1 MRVRRAVAAAAGA
14 AVLVGLL
21 PTVATAVPP
30 VPPVD
35 EPGREALLL
44 ESLAKVVPAD
54 GTPVNQDVESLKI
67 DAPQDR
73 EAAPPGTDTPLPA
86 STTTVTFP
94 SGAARSLS
102 AAIEPQAPD
111 QVPVTLAPAEGQPTP
126 TGTWGVTVDART
138 DVTTQGVDGAVIRVH
153 PPDTGAVPVS
163 LSLDY
168 GTFENLYGADWG
180 SRLRLVQFPACY
192 LTTPDVEECQAYT
205 ELETVNDPDTNTVS
219 ATVDP
224 AADDIAAPE
233 SEGTS
238 VQSAGS
244 RLLAAEGSG
253 DSTVIGAVDSGAG
266 PGGSFKATPLASTGS
281 WSHAGSSGA
290 FVWSYP
296 LTVPAAPAGPTPKI
310 ALTYNSQSVDGRTG
324 VSSPQASWIGEGW
337 DYDPGHIERRYR
349 SCKDDRKTLDAG
361 APNNTAKTNKTS
373 DLCWVSH
380 NAVMSLAGRSTEL
393 VRVGTTNTY
402 RPASDDGS
410 RVTLKTGAANGD
422 NDGEYWEVTTTD
434 GTVYTFG
441 RHEVGGGHADTNS
454 VSTVPVFGNHPGEPC
469 HATAFADSRCG
480 AGKQQAWRWGLD
492 KVADVHGNVMVVNWK
507 QETNYYAVRDK
518 RKTPEAYERFAYPT
532 TIDYGMRS
540 GDLSKPSAQVSFG
553 VKQRCLKSTTACDA
567 ANFAKTDDPGA
578 YRPWWDTPGNLN
590 CKSTSKLCP
599 GFPSFWTQMRL
610 DTVTTLGAR
619 PGVTGLGKV
628 DVYALHQSFPSDWY
642 DTSPGLWLNS
652 ITRTGFGPG
661 DTTGT
666 LQSQDGVSFAEYR
679 VGSSSPLQ
687 SRLRDRQL
695 PNLVRTGPKD
705 QRPAFTRPR
714 IGTVATEAGADIE
727 VEYTGGCATPPAE
740 DKEKA
745 NGTCFPVRWSPDGDE
760 RTPAKVWFN
769 KYVVASVVETDK
781 VTNHGVPIVTKYKY
795 TGPAW
800 AKSDDE
806 FQRPALRTYS
816 DWRGYRQ
823 LSVTKGS
830 KTTSSDTGNDDP
842 QSQSYSETR
851 YFLGTG
857 GEVKD
862 TTGTYTLV
870 SDDAPQYAGQVAEAL
885 TYKDSDKHLVRRTL
899 NFPWSKQTA
908 SRTREA
914 EDGSAMDP
922 LLAHRVGIKR
932 TDDIQSLDPGW
943 QSKRTLTSVDDTYGL
958 ATEIESFVVKPDGSG
973 GETLSEQECTR
984 NTYVHNT
991 DAHLIGLISQ
1001 SRTIAVPCDRY
1012 VGANYAT
1019 HLLKSVRTSYDNLA
1033 HAATPLKG
1041 LPTTVAESNG
1051 EGDAHSVVT
1060 TTTYDPLGRV
1070 RKVTRPD
1077 QGTTENVY
1085 TPADTGGPLTG
1096 LKTINALGHATTST
1110 FDPGRSLPLTVTDPN
1125 GRVTRYEYDAL
1136 GRLVKGWSPTRSS
1149 GSQTPDVQIGYQQAS
1164 ATPSR
1169 TSPAAVTTK
1178 TIRDDGSYASS
1189 VTIYDGLL
1197 RPVQTQNEAH
1207 GPGRIITDTSYDD
1220 HGRPSI
1226 VTSGYLAA
1234 DQPTT
1239 TLFEPK
1245 STKLIP
1251 SYLKTQYDGMGRTIR
1266 QATYHDGEFEHETF
1280 TSYGPDT
1287 MHVNPPG
1294 NTSPATWTTTDA
1306 LGRVTEV
1313 EQYTDAGQS
1322 ATRSTRYA
1330 YDVRGNRSEVT
1341 DPAGNKWTYKHDAR
1355 GRIIE
1360 ATDPDTG
1367 TTRTTAYDGA
1377 DRPLATLDANGKSLY
1392 TTYDVLGRVTAVR
1405 EGSATASPIKS
1416 FTFDAVGALGMPVA
1430 STRHTPNGDYVTR
1443 IIGYTTDYQPTGRD
1457 ITIPANTKTTGLS
1470 GTYSYTYGYTPTG
1483 KPFSVTYPS
1492 KGGISSEKVVT
1503 RYNED
1508 GLPESTAGSS
1518 WYTADVTYSPFGD
1531 VLRAVS
1537 GSQPY
1542 RLWTTNFID
1551 PHTGRLQ
1558 RTVADRETASPHR
1571 ITDSYYSYDAS
1582 GTITS
1587 NSRKL
1592 SEASGSTWDTQCYT
1606 YDALGELVHAW
1617 TSNIAPTGT
1626 GNGCKTA
1633 NGATFGYRTD
1643 YADSSGPVADA
1654 PNTAGDTSSPD
1665 ASLTSTLAAAA
1676 PATGTVATS
1685 ATAYRQAFTYDW
1697 IGNRSTLT
1705 EHNVTD
1711 STKNITYHSGYGT
1724 TAGNGATQPV
1734 TTQPH
1739 TLAWVSTTP
1748 TGSGSAYTYDP
1759 AGNTT
1764 KRDLANDTQSLTW
1777 NTENKPATVTTGA
1790 TTVNYTY
1797 DTDGQRLLENSSE
1810 GSTLY
1815 LPGGELTTDATGKIT
1830 KATRNYAHPGAPTV
1844 VRTSNGTST
1853 GHTRNIQLADHLGTA
1868 NTTIQMAANQPVT
1881 RRAFKP
1887 FGEARGPK
1895 PTSWPDRR
1903 SYLGVGIDDTA
1914 TGLTHIGAREYDQA
1928 NGRFISA
1935 DPLLDITDPLQMNGY
1950 SYAKNS
1956 PISTSDPDGLKPVTD
1971 CYRGCS
1977 DGPNDLY
1984 RDWMVPNG
1992 SGGWKYEGAV
2002 YTYDVVGDLH
2012 SVYRFGGHHP
2022 PLGTR
2027 TVIKPYDTKA
2037 QKNSFK
2043 FIASLVI
2050 PDVESWKKVVSGE
2063 ANGWDYL
2070 GIATDLPFVK
2080 VLKLV
2085 PDSVAKKGKGAI
2097 EDWLKNYASKC
2108 KCFLAGTEVLMA
2120 DGETKKIEKIKVG
2133 DEVVATDPETGETRL
2148 RKVTRLIVT
2157 EDDKHF
2163 NELTVE
2169 TPDGRERLTATH
2181 EHPFWVPEIGDWVE
2195 ARSLAAGMT
2204 LRTPDGTTVRV
2215 LSNRAYTK
2223 HARTYN
2229 LTVEDLH
2236 TYYVLAGATPVLVH
2250 NAGECP
2256 TTGIPHGALGEN
2268 ATLDR
2273 LRRSGY
2279 ANITREVRFKN
2290 SQGDV
2295 FRADFV
2301 AQDPSGNWVAVEVK
2315 TGRGASLT
2323 DNQRLGYAE
2332 LGHGGAI
2339 LNTSRLPGLKKG
2351 SNVTMKVEVD
2361 LWDCPDCV
2369 P

>member
-1 MRVRRAVAAAAGA
+1 MRRAVVAAAGA

-21 PTVATAVPP
+21 PTAATAVPP
-30 VPPVD
+30 VPLDD
-35 EPGREALLL
+35 EPGREAVLL
-44 ESLAKVVPAD
+44 ESLDKVVPAD
-54 GTPVNQDVESLKI
+54 GSPVNEDIESLKI

-73 EAAPPGTDTPLPA
+73 ETAPPGTDVPLPA
-86 STTTVTFP
+86 STSTITFP
-94 SGAARSLS
+94 SGAARTLS
-102 AAIEPQAPD
+102 AAVESQTSD

-126 TGTWGVTVDART
+126 TGTWGVTVDARPA
-138 DVTTQGVDGAVIRVH
+138 VTTQGVDGAVIRVD
-153 PPDTGAVPVS
+153 PPDTGAVPVT

-205 ELETVNDPDTNTVS
+205 ELETVNDPATNTVS

-224 AADDIAAPE
+224 AADDIAATE

-238 VQSAGS
+238 AQSAGS
-244 RLLAAEGSG
+244 RLLNAEGSA

-410 RVTLKTGAANGD
+410 RVTLKTGATNGD

-441 RHEVGGGHADTNS
+441 RHEVGGGHADTDS

-492 KVADVHGNVMVVNWK
+492 KVADVNGNVMVVNWK

-619 PGVTGLGKV
+619 PGTTGLGKV

-661 DTTGT
+661 DTTGI
-666 LQSQDGVSFAEYR
+666 LQSKDGVSFAEYR
-679 VGSSSPLQ
+679 VGASSPLQ

-760 RTPAKVWFN
+760 RTPPKVWFN

-914 EDGSAMDP
+914 EDGSAMEP

-932 TDDIQSLDPGW
+932 TDDIQSLNPGW
-943 QSKRTLTSVDDTYGL
+943 QSKRTLTTVDDTYGL
-958 ATEIESFVVKPDGSG
+958 PAEIESFVVKPDGSG

-1001 SRTIAVPCDRY
+1001 TRTIAVPCAQYPD
-1012 VGANYAT
+1012 ANYAT

-1041 LPTTVAESNG
+1041 LTTTVAESNG
-1051 EGDAHSVVT
+1051 EGDAHSVVTT

-1085 TPADTGGPLTG
+1085 TPADIGGPLTG
-1096 LKTINALGHATTST
+1096 LKTINALGHSTTST

-1136 GRLVKGWSPTRSS
+1136 GRMVKGWSPTRSS

-1234 DQPTT
+1234 GQPTT

-1287 MHVNPPG
+1287 THVNPPG

-1313 EQYTDAGQS
+1313 EHYTDADQS
-1322 ATRSTRYA
+1322 TTRSTRYA

-1341 DPAGNKWTYKHDAR
+1341 DPAGNKWTYKYDVR
-1355 GRIIE
+1355 GRVVE

-1367 TTRTTAYDGA
+1367 TTRTTAFDGA
-1377 DRPLATLDANGKSLY
+1377 DRPLVTVDANGKSLY
-1392 TTYDVLGRVTAVR
+1392 TSYDVLGRVTAVR
-1405 EGSATASPIKS
+1405 EGSATATPIKS
-1416 FTFDAVGALGMPVA
+1416 FTYDAVGALGLPVA
-1430 STRHTPNGDYVTR
+1430 STRHTADGDYVSRT
-1443 IIGYTTDYQPTGRD
+1443 IGYTTDYQPTGRD
-1457 ITIPANTKTTGLS
+1457 ITIPANTKTAGLS

-1483 KPFSVTYPS
+1483 KPSSVTYPA
-1492 KGGISSEKVVT
+1492 KGGIAAEKVVT

-1518 WYTADVTYSPFGD
+1518 WYTADVTYSPFGE

-1617 TSNIAPTGT
+1617 TSSIVPTGT

-1643 YADSSGPVADA
+1643 YAASSGPVTDA
-1654 PNTAGDTSSPD
+1654 PNEAGDTSSPD
-1665 ASLTSTLAAAA
+1665 ASLTNTLAAAA
-1676 PATGTVATS
+1676 PAAGTVATS

-1711 STKNITYHSGYGT
+1711 ATKNVTYRSSYGT
-1724 TAGNGATQPV
+1724 TAGNGAIQPV
-1734 TTQPH
+1734 MTQPH
-1739 TLAWVSTTP
+1739 TLAWVSSTP
-1748 TGSGSAYTYDP
+1748 SGSDSAYSYD
-1759 AGNTT
+1759 AVGNTT
-1764 KRDLANDTQSLTW
+1764 KRDLANDTQQFAWTS
-1777 NTENKPATVTTGA
+1777 ENKPATVTTGG

-1797 DTDGQRLLENSSE
+1797 DTEGQRLLENSGA

-1815 LPGGELTTDATGKIT
+1815 LPGGELTTDSTGKIT
-1830 KATRNYAHPGAPTV
+1830 KATRTYIHPGAPTV
-1844 VRTSNGTST
+1844 VRTSNGTSSS
-1853 GHTRNIQLADHLGTA
+1853 HTRNVQLTDHLGTA
-1868 NTTIQMAANQPVT
+1868 TTSIQIALNQPVT

-1895 PTSWPDRR
+1895 PASWPDRR
-1903 SYLGVGIDDTA
+1903 SYLGTGVDDAA

-1977 DGPNDLY
+1977 DGPGNLY
-1984 RDWMVPNG
+1984 RDWMVPDG

-2022 PLGTR
+2022 PMGTR
-2027 TVIKPYDTKA
+2027 TVIKPFDTKA

-2070 GIATDLPFVK
+2070 GITTDVPFLK
-2080 VLKLV
+2080 ALKLV
-2085 PDSVAKKGKGAI
+2085 PDSVVKKGKGAI
-2097 EDWLKNYASKC
+2097 EDWLRKFNAPGC

-2120 DGETKKIEKIKVG
+2120 DGETKKIEKIEVG
-2133 DEVVATDPETGETRL
+2133 DEVVATDPETGETGL

-2181 EHPFWVPEIGDWVE
+2181 EHPFWVPEIGAWVE
-2195 ARSLAAGMT
+2195 ARNLAAGMT

-2229 LTVEDLH
+2229 LTVDDLH
-2236 TYYVLAGATPVLVH
+2236 TYYVLAGETPVLVH
-2250 NAGECP
+2250 NAGGLGPNEIYLWRAVTAAELSDIHSTRSFRSTQGVKFFSYTEHGAAEYARRAYAFRGEKDGAYTMIRTVINKADIP
-2256 TTGIPHGALGEN
+2256 ASARMPHTSDVVDSGVALGDDVLSKLGRPRIMTGMSTGIG
-2268 ATLDR
+2268 
-2273 LRRSGY
+2273 
-2279 ANITREVRFKN
+2279 
-2290 SQGDV
+2290 
-2295 FRADFV
+2295 
-2301 AQDPSGNWVAVEVK
+2301 
-2315 TGRGASLT
+2315 
-2323 DNQRLGYAE
+2323 
-2332 LGHGGAI
+2332 
-2339 LNTSRLPGLKKG
+2339 
-2351 SNVTMKVEVD
+2351 
-2361 LWDCPDCV
+2361 CP
-2369 P
+2369 

>member
-1 MRVRRAVAAAAGA
+1 MRRAVVAAAGA

-21 PTVATAVPP
+21 PTAATAVPP
-30 VPPVD
+30 VPPDD
-35 EPGREALLL
+35 EPGREAVLL
-44 ESLAKVVPAD
+44 ESLDKVVPAD
-54 GTPVNQDVESLKI
+54 GSPVNEDIESLKI

-73 EAAPPGTDTPLPA
+73 ETAPPGTDVPLPA
-86 STTTVTFP
+86 STSTVTFP
-94 SGAARSLS
+94 SGAARTLS
-102 AAIEPQAPD
+102 AAVESQSSD

-126 TGTWGVTVDART
+126 TGTWGVTVDARPA
-138 DVTTQGVDGAVIRVH
+138 VTTQGVDGAVIRVD

-205 ELETVNDPDTNTVS
+205 ELETVNDLATNTVS

-224 AADDIAAPE
+224 AADDIAATE

-244 RLLAAEGSG
+244 RLLGAEGSG
-253 DSTVIGAVDSGAG
+253 DSTVVGAVDSGAG

-296 LTVPAAPAGPTPKI
+296 LTVPAAPAGPTPNV

-361 APNNTAKTNKTS
+361 APNNTAKANKTS

-410 RVTLKTGAANGD
+410 RVTLKTGATNGD

-666 LQSQDGVSFAEYR
+666 LQSKDGVSFAEYR

-727 VEYTGGCATPPAE
+727 IEYTGGCATPPAE

-760 RTPAKVWFN
+760 RTPPKVWFN

-851 YFLGTG
+851 YFVGTG

-914 EDGSAMDP
+914 EDGSAMEP

-932 TDDIQSLDPGW
+932 TDDIQSLNPGW

-958 ATEIESFVVKPDGSG
+958 PTEIESFVVKPDGSG

-984 NTYVHNT
+984 NAYVHNT

-1001 SRTIAVPCDRY
+1001 SRTIAVPCAQYAD
-1012 VGANYAT
+1012 ANPAT

-1041 LPTTVAESNG
+1041 LTTTVAESNG

-1085 TPADTGGPLTG
+1085 TPADIGGPLTG
-1096 LKTINALGHATTST
+1096 LKTINALGHSTTST

-1234 DQPTT
+1234 GQPTT

-1266 QATYHDGEFEHETF
+1266 QATYYDGEFEHETF

-1287 MHVNPPG
+1287 THVNPPG

-1322 ATRSTRYA
+1322 TTRSTRYA

-1341 DPAGNKWTYKHDAR
+1341 DPAGNKWTYKYDVR
-1355 GRIIE
+1355 GRVVE

-1367 TTRTTAYDGA
+1367 TTRTTAFDGA
-1377 DRPLATLDANGKSLY
+1377 DRPLVTVDANGKSLY
-1392 TTYDVLGRVTAVR
+1392 TSYDVLGRVTAVR
-1405 EGSATASPIKS
+1405 EGSATAAPIKS
-1416 FTFDAVGALGMPVA
+1416 FTYDAVGALGMPVT
-1430 STRHTPNGDYVTR
+1430 STRHTADGDYVSR
-1443 IIGYTTDYQPTGRD
+1443 IIGYTADYQPTGRD
-1457 ITIPANTKTTGLS
+1457 ITIPANTKTAGLS

-1483 KPFSVTYPS
+1483 KPSSVTFPA
-1492 KGGISSEKVVT
+1492 KGGIAAEKVVT

-1518 WYTADVTYSPFGD
+1518 WYTADVTYSPFGG

-1542 RLWTTNFID
+1542 RVWTSNFID

-1617 TSNIAPTGT
+1617 TSNVVPTGT

-1643 YADSSGPVADA
+1643 YAASSGPVADA
-1654 PNTAGDTSSPD
+1654 PNEAGDTSSPD

-1676 PATGTVATS
+1676 PAAGTVAAS

-1711 STKNITYHSGYGT
+1711 ATKNVTYRSSYGT

-1734 TTQPH
+1734 MTQPH
-1739 TLAWVSTTP
+1739 TLAWVSSTP
-1748 TGSGSAYTYDP
+1748 SGSGSAYAYDA

-1764 KRDLANDTQSLTW
+1764 KRDLANDTQHFVWTS
-1777 NTENKPATVTTGA
+1777 ENKPATVTAGG

-1797 DTDGQRLLENSSE
+1797 DTEGQRLLENSSA

-1815 LPGGELTTDATGKIT
+1815 LPGGELTTDSTGKIT
-1830 KATRNYAHPGAPTV
+1830 KATRTYAHPGAPAV
-1844 VRTSNGTST
+1844 VRTSNGTSS
-1853 GHTRNIQLADHLGTA
+1853 GHTRNVQLTDHLGTA
-1868 NTTIQMAANQPVT
+1868 TTSIQIALNQPVT

-1895 PTSWPDRR
+1895 PASWPDRR
-1903 SYLGVGIDDTA
+1903 SYLGTGVDDAA

-1977 DGPNDLY
+1977 DGPDGLY
-1984 RDWMVPNG
+1984 RDWMVPDG

-2022 PLGTR
+2022 PMGTR

-2043 FIASLVI
+2043 FVASLVI

-2070 GIATDLPFVK
+2070 GITTDLPFVK

-2085 PDSVAKKGKGAI
+2085 PDSVVKKGKGAI
-2097 EDWLKNYASKC
+2097 EDWLRKYNAPDC

-2133 DEVVATDPETGETRL
+2133 DEVVATDPETGETGL

-2169 TPDGRERLTATH
+2169 TPNGRERLTATH
-2181 EHPFWVPEIGDWVE
+2181 EHPFWVPEIGAWVE
-2195 ARSLAAGMT
+2195 ARNLAAGMT
-2204 LRTPDGTTVRV
+2204 LRTPDGTTIRV

-2229 LTVEDLH
+2229 LTVDDLH

-2250 NAGECP
+2250 NSNCPLTGGFKSGVTPDEITDINRGFGGETLLSGSPANTMANASRYNSFWDKSAVVIRDIAGSHMFNNGNKRTAQAVVEELMRRNRVTSGP
-2256 TTGIPHGALGEN
+2256 TSADLRSVIDRVGKGQLHDVSDISAAL
-2268 ATLDR
+2268 R
-2273 LRRSGY
+2273 GY
-2279 ANITREVRFKN
+2279 
-2290 SQGDV
+2290 
-2295 FRADFV
+2295 
-2301 AQDPSGNWVAVEVK
+2301 
-2315 TGRGASLT
+2315 
-2323 DNQRLGYAE
+2323 
-2332 LGHGGAI
+2332 
-2339 LNTSRLPGLKKG
+2339 
-2351 SNVTMKVEVD
+2351 
-2361 LWDCPDCV
+2361 
-2369 P
+2369 

>member
-1 MRVRRAVAAAAGA
+1 M
-14 AVLVGLL
+14 LVGLL
-21 PTVATAVPP
+21 PATSMAVPP
-30 VPPVD
+30 VPPVN
-35 EPGREALLL
+35 EPGREAVRL
-44 ESLAKVVPAD
+44 ESLDKVVPAD
-54 GTPVNQDVESLKI
+54 GNPVNQDVESLK
-67 DAPQDR
+67 AHVPQDR
-73 EAAPPGTDTPLPA
+73 EEAPAGTATPLPA
-86 STTTVTFP
+86 SSTTVTFP
-94 SGAARSLS
+94 AGAGRRLS
-102 AAIEPQAPD
+102 AAVESQSLAP
-111 QVPVTLAPAEGQPTP
+111 VPVTLAPAEGQPAP
-126 TGTWGVTVDART
+126 TGAWGVTVDARS
-138 DVTTQGVDGAVIRVH
+138 DVTTQGVDGAVIRVD

-180 SRLRLVQFPACY
+180 SRLRLVQFPGCY
-192 LTTPDVEECQAYT
+192 LVTPDVEECQEYS
-205 ELETVNDPDTNTVS
+205 ELETVNDSDTNTVS
-219 ATVDP
+219 AIIDP
-224 AADDIAAPE
+224 AADGTVATA

-238 VQSAGS
+238 AQSAGS
-244 RLLAAEGSG
+244 RLLKAEGSG

-296 LTVPAAPAGPTPKI
+296 LTVPAPPAGPVPQL

-324 VSSPQASWIGEGW
+324 VSSPQGSWIGEGW

-361 APNNTAKTNKTS
+361 APNNTAKSNKTS

-380 NAVMSLAGRSTEL
+380 NAVMSLAGRTTEL
-393 VRVGTTNTY
+393 VRVGSTNTY
-402 RPASDDGS
+402 RPASDDGT
-410 RVTLKTGAANGD
+410 RVTLKSGAANGD

-454 VSTVPVFGNHPGEPC
+454 VSTAPVFGNHPGEPC

-492 KVADVHGNVMVVNWK
+492 KVADVNGNTMVVNWQ
-507 QETNYYAVRDK
+507 QETNHYAVRDK

-532 TIDYGMRS
+532 TIDYGMRAD
-540 GDLSKPSAQVSFG
+540 DLSKPSAQISFG
-553 VKQRCLKSTTACDA
+553 VEQRCLKSTTACDP

-610 DTVTTLGAR
+610 DTITTRGAR
-619 PGVTGLGKV
+619 PGATGLAKT
-628 DVYALHQSFPSDWY
+628 DVYALHQSFPADWY

-652 ITRTGFGPG
+652 ITRTGYGPG
-661 DTTGT
+661 DTIGT
-666 LQSQDGVSFAEYR
+666 VQSQDGVSFAEYR
-679 VGSSSPLQ
+679 VGSTSPLQ

-705 QRPAFTRPR
+705 ERPAFTRPR

-727 VEYTGGCATPPAE
+727 VEYTGGCASPPSE

-745 NGTCFPVRWSPDGDE
+745 NGTCYPVRWSPDGDE
-760 RTPAKVWFN
+760 KTPAKQWFN
-769 KYVVASVVETDK
+769 KYVVDSVVETDK

-816 DWRGYRQ
+816 DWQGYRQ
-823 LSVTKGS
+823 VSVTKGS
-830 KTTSSDTGNDDP
+830 KTTSSKTGNDDP

-862 TTGTYTLV
+862 TTGTYTLA
-870 SDDAPQYAGQVAEAL
+870 SDDARQYAGQVAEAL
-885 TYKDSDKHLVRRTL
+885 TYKDSGKHLVKRTL

-908 SRTREA
+908 SRAREA
-914 EDGSAMDP
+914 EDGSAMEP

-932 TDDIQSLDPGW
+932 TDDIQSLDNGW
-943 QSKRTLTSVDDTYGL
+943 QAKRTLTTVDDTYGL
-958 ATEIESFVVKPDGSG
+958 ATEIESFVVKPVGTG
-973 GETLSEQECTR
+973 GEARSDQECTR

-1001 SRTIAVPCDRY
+1001 SRTIAVPCAQY
-1012 VGANYAT
+1012 GGANYAT

-1041 LPTTVAESNG
+1041 LTTTVAESNG
-1051 EGDAHSVVT
+1051 EGDAHSIVT
-1060 TTTYDPLGRV
+1060 TTTYDPLGRI
-1070 RKVTRPD
+1070 RKVTRPN

-1096 LKTINALGHATTST
+1096 LKTINALGHATTTT

-1125 GRVTRYEYDAL
+1125 GRVTRYEYDDL
-1136 GRLVKGWSPTRSS
+1136 GRMVKGWSPIRSS
-1149 GSQTPDVQIGYQQAS
+1149 GTQTPDVQVSYQQAT
-1164 ATPSR
+1164 ATPSK

-1178 TIRDDGSYASS
+1178 TIKDDGSYGSS

-1197 RPVQTQNEAH
+1197 RPVQAQSEAH

-1234 DQPTT
+1234 DQPTA
-1239 TLFEPK
+1239 TLFQPK
-1245 STKLIP
+1245 STTLVP
-1251 SYLKTQYDGMGRTIR
+1251 SYVKTQYDGMGRPVR
-1266 QATYHDGEFEHETF
+1266 QATYHDGDFQYETF
-1280 TSYGPDT
+1280 TSYGPNT
-1287 MHVNPPG
+1287 VHVNPPG

-1306 LGRVTEV
+1306 LGRVTEI
-1313 EQYTDAGQS
+1313 EQYTDADQS

-1330 YDVRGNRSEVT
+1330 YDVRGNRSEVI
-1341 DPAGNKWTYKHDAR
+1341 DPAGNTWTYKYDVR
-1355 GRIIE
+1355 GRLVE

-1367 TTRTTAYDGA
+1367 TTKTTAYDGA
-1377 DRPLATLDANGKSLY
+1377 DRPLATLDANGKSLH
-1392 TTYDVLGRVTAVR
+1392 TTYDALGRVTAVR
-1405 EGSATASPIKS
+1405 EGSATANPIKT
-1416 FTFDAVGALGMPVA
+1416 FTFDAAGALGKPVA
-1430 STRHTPNGDYVTR
+1430 STRHTADGDYVDKIT
-1443 IIGYTTDYQPTGRD
+1443 GYTSVYQPTGRD
-1457 ITIPANTKTTGLS
+1457 ITIPANAKTTGLS

-1483 KPFSVTYPS
+1483 KPLSVTYPA
-1492 KGGISSEKVVT
+1492 KGGISSEKVIT

-1508 GLPESTAGSS
+1508 GLPESTAGAD

-1531 VLRAVS
+1531 ALRTVS

-1542 RLWTTNFID
+1542 RVWTTNFID

-1587 NSRKL
+1587 NARRL
-1592 SEASGSTWDTQCYT
+1592 SEAAGSTWDTQCYT

-1633 NGATFGYRTD
+1633 NGDTFGYRTD

-1654 PNTAGDTSSPD
+1654 PNAATDTSSPD
-1665 ASLTSTLAAAA
+1665 ASLTSTLTAAA
-1676 PATGTVATS
+1676 PATGTVANS
-1685 ATAYRQAFTYDW
+1685 ATAYRQDFTYDW
-1697 IGNRSTLT
+1697 IGNRSTLA

-1711 STKNITYHSGYGT
+1711 ATKNITYRSNYGT
-1724 TAGNGATQPV
+1724 VGGNGVTGATL
-1734 TTQPH
+1734 TQPH

-1748 TGSGSAYTYDP
+1748 TGSGSAYTYDL

-1764 KRDLANDTQSLTW
+1764 KRDLANDTQNLTW
-1777 NTENKPATVTTGA
+1777 TSENKPATVTTGA

-1797 DTDGQRLLENSSE
+1797 DTGGQRLLENTSE

-1830 KATRNYAHPGAPTV
+1830 KATRNYVHPGAPTV
-1844 VRTSNGTST
+1844 VRTSNGTSN
-1853 GHTRNIQLADHLGTA
+1853 GHTRNIQLTDHLGTA

-1895 PTSWPDRR
+1895 PTSWPDSR
-1903 SYLGVGIDDTA
+1903 SYLGTGIDDPA
-1914 TGLTHIGAREYDQA
+1914 TGLTHIGAREYDQT

-1950 SYAKNS
+1950 AYAKNS

-1971 CYRGCS
+1971 CWRGCKE
-1977 DGPNDLY
+1977 GNTIY
-1984 RDWMVPNG
+1984 RDWVVPG
-1992 SGGWKYEGAV
+1992 SDGGWSTRHEQSV
-2002 YTYDVVGDLH
+2002 YSYDVEGNVH
-2012 SVYRFGGHHP
+2012 SVNRTGSYHP
-2022 PLGTR
+2022 TLGTK
-2027 TVIKPYDTKA
+2027 TVVKPYELTA
-2037 QKNSFK
+2037 QKNALK
-2043 FIASLVI
+2043 FMASLVI
-2050 PDVESWKKVVSGE
+2050 PDVESWNKALSGE

-2070 GIATDLPFVK
+2070 GVATDLPFVK

-2085 PDSVAKKGKGAI
+2085 PDSVVKKGGKAV
-2097 EDWLKNYASKC
+2097 EDWLKNYARGC
-2108 KCFLAGTEVLMA
+2108 KCFLAGTQVLTA
-2120 DGETKKIEKIKVG
+2120 DGKTKNIENIEIG

-2163 NELTVE
+2163 NELTIE
-2169 TPDGRERLTATH
+2169 TPDGPEQLTATH
-2181 EHPFWVPEIGDWVE
+2181 EHPFWVPEIGAWVE
-2195 ARSLAAGMT
+2195 ASKLAAGTT

-2215 LSNRAYTK
+2215 ISNRAYTK

-2236 TYYVLAGATPVLVH
+2236 TYYVLAGETPVLVH
-2250 NAGECP
+2250 NSNCGP
-2256 TTGIPHGALGEN
+2256 SLKDLQKDYPRRTVGI
-2268 ATLDR
+2268 LDVGGDQ
-2273 LRRSGY
+2273 LPMISGPGGQSGLL
-2279 ANITREVRFKN
+2279 KN
-2290 SQGDV
+2290 
-2295 FRADFV
+2295 
-2301 AQDPSGNWVAVEVK
+2301 
-2315 TGRGASLT
+2315 
-2323 DNQRLGYAE
+2323 
-2332 LGHGGAI
+2332 
-2339 LNTSRLPGLKKG
+2339 LPGRTKANG
-2351 SNVTMKVEVD
+2351 EHVETHAAAFLRMNPGVRKAVLYID
-2361 LWDCPDCV
+2361 YPTGACGTCRSTLPDMLPEGVQLWVISPRRTEKFTGLPD
-2369 P
+2369 